1 MRRLLENTL
10 GVAALE
16 FALIFP
22 VLMIMTAG
30 LVEYGRVLFVEQ
42 AVRDVIDGAVR
53 RAVVASLTSEVV
65 ETEVQSA
72 LEDVPGIE
80 EFAVVVSDGA
90 ELSVAVSGS
99 FALLFGD
106 FLPDN
111 LIDFEMATQFPR

>member
-1 MRRLLENTL
+1 MKRFLKNTR

-42 AVRDVIDGAVR
+42 AVRDIIDGAVR
-53 RAVVASLTSEVV
+53 RAVVASLPPEDV
-65 ETEVQSA
+65 EAEVQSA
-72 LEDVPGIE
+72 LDDVRGIE
-80 EFAVVVSDGA
+80 DFAVDVNDGA
-90 ELSVAVSGS
+90 ELSVQVTGS

-111 LIDFEMATQFPR
+111 MIDFELATQFPR